1 MMFLALGMDTWL
13 IIMWIVIMVLAATLE
28 IITTDLVSIW
38 LAIGALAAL
47 IIAFWDGQPWIQFT
61 VFFAVSIGSI
71 IISRP
76 FVKKIQKTEI
86 VHTNADKLI
95 GQLGVVTE
103 KILPNQIG
111 EVKIDG
117 RLWSAVS
124 TNDKTHNVGDEVKIE
139 AISGVKLIVSSVKN
153 DQNLKNL

>member
-1 MMFLALGMDTWL
+1 MMFLVLGIETW
-13 IIMWIVIMVLAATLE
+13 IIVMWIVIIILAVTLE

-38 LAIGALAAL
+38 IAIGALAAL
-47 IIAFWDGQPWIQFT
+47 IIAFCNGQPWIQFT

-71 IISRP
+71 IVSRP

-95 GQLGVVTE
+95 GQLGIVTE

-111 EVKIDG
+111 EVKIGG

-124 TNDKTHNVGDEVKIE
+124 TNEKTHEVGDEVKIE
-139 AISGVKLIVSSVKN
+139 AISGVKLIVSNIEN